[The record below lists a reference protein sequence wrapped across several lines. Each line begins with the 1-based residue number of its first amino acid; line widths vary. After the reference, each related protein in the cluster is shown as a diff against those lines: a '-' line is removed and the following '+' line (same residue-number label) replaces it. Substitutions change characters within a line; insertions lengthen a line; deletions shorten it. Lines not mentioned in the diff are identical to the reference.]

1 MSFRCEKC
9 KEQQPPHSEP
19 NFVVVE
25 WKQLAA
31 GGKQIAR
38 VESQCD
44 ICAGKKTIPIGKE
57 ESDYVSTSGDS
68 D

>member
-9 KEQQPPHSEP
+9 GQQQPPHSMP

-25 WKQLAA
+25 WKQLTA
-31 GGKQIAR
+31 GGKQIAK
-38 VESQCD
+38 VQSQCD
-44 ICAGKKTIPIGKE
+44 ACAGKMIIPIGKE